1 MDSRKEGIP
10 EEKGGF
16 NESTDKDPG
25 NSQTRA
31 FSLYFQV

>member
-1 MDSRKEGIP
+1 MDSQKEGIL

-16 NESTDKDPG
+16 NKSIDKDPG

-31 FSLYFQV
+31 FSLYF